1 MWSPATSACGLD
13 ASLPSAHD
21 PCMAVKTITL
31 DLEVYEILRRHKK
44 GNQSFSQVVKEHFC
58 PKHTIRDFRR
68 ALDETL
74 VSEETLDAIDR
85 QIETR
90 QRDLARPVEL

>member
-1 MWSPATSACGLD
+1 MTLFSGVV
-13 ASLPSAHD
+13 HD

-31 DLEVYEILRRHKK
+31 DLEAYEILRRRKK
-44 GNQSFSQVVKEHFC
+44 GNQSFSQVVKEHFR
-58 PKHTIRDFRR
+58 PSHTIEDFRR
-68 ALDETL
+68 ALEEVV

-85 QIETR
+85 QIEAR